1 MRPFLRITVWHI
13 KFMDSKILIVDDDR
27 SIRKGLS
34 IALGDRYCVITAKN
48 GVEALELFPNEKP
61 DIVLLDIGLPEI
73 DGIEVLK
80 RLKGNSPEATVI
92 MVTAVEDVKTVVNA
106 IKYGAYDFLVKPIDS
121 QELLLTIQHAFEN
134 RDLKNRIK
142 TIQKPRVDKYNFDL
156 IGINHKIKGIVEIAK
171 KASKSPDTPI
181 LITGESGVGKGV
193 LAKATHYNSC
203 KIPGPFVTVNCGAIA
218 KELVESEL
226 FGYERGAFTGA
237 RSDGR
242 EGRFEEAAGGTLFL
256 DEIGAMPLSA
266 QVKLL
271 AVLEDRAF
279 YRIGGSRQIKVSARI
294 IAATNTELDKA
305 IELGEFRRDLFFRL
319 NVVRL
324 DLPPLRQRQEDI
336 ILLTRHFIN
345 QYNHK
350 FGKSFSEIAPEAQ
363 TFLMAYPW
371 PGNVRELR
379 NTIER
384 IILIESGNILTQEHF
399 RILETR
405 NENKIEG
412 LNPETVEN
420 ELDYNE
426 ATKSLIR
433 EAMKTAGGNVSEA
446 ARLMNMPSHKLRYRI
461 KKYGLASQL
470 N

>member
-1 MRPFLRITVWHI
+1 
-13 KFMDSKILIVDDDR
+13 MDSKILIVDDDR

-48 GVEALELFPNEKP
+48 GVEALELFPKERP

-73 DGIEVLK
+73 DGVEVLK

-121 QELLLTIQHAFEN
+121 QELFLTIQHAFEN
-134 RDLKNRIK
+134 RDLKNQIK

-156 IGINHKIKGIVEIAK
+156 IGNNAKIKGIVEIAK

-237 RSDGR
+237 RADGR
-242 EGRFEEAAGGTLFL
+242 KGRFEEAAGGTLFL

-279 YRIGGSRQIKVSARI
+279 YRIGGSRQIEVSARI
-294 IAATNTELDKA
+294 IAATNTELDNA
-305 IELGEFRRDLFFRL
+305 VELGEFRRDLFFRL

-363 TFLMAYPW
+363 TFLTAYPW

-384 IILIESGNILTQEHF
+384 IILIEAGNILTQEHF
-399 RILETR
+399 RLLETR
-405 NENKIEG
+405 NENKVEG

-420 ELDYNE
+420 GLDYNE

-446 ARLMNMPSHKLRYRI
+446 ARLMNMPPHKLRYRI
-461 KKYGLASQL
+461 KKYRLASQL

>member
-1 MRPFLRITVWHI
+1 MQQI

-34 IALGDRYCVITAKN
+34 LALCDRYCVITAKN
-48 GVEALELFPNEKP
+48 GVEALALFPNERP
-61 DIVLLDIGLPEI
+61 DIVLLDVGLPEL
-73 DGIEVLK
+73 DGVEVLK
-80 RLKGNSPEATVI
+80 RLAGNSPDVTVI

-106 IKYGAYDFLVKPIDS
+106 IKLGAYDYLVKPIDS
-121 QELLLTIQHAFEN
+121 QELLLTIQHALEN
-134 RDLKNRIK
+134 RALKNQIK
-142 TIQKPRVDKYNFDL
+142 TIQKPRVDKYSFDL
-156 IGINHKIKGIVEIAK
+156 IGNNAKIKGIVEIAK
-171 KASKSPDTPI
+171 KASQSPDTPI

-203 KIPGPFVTVNCGAIA
+203 EMPGPFVTVNCGAIA
-218 KELVESEL
+218 KDLVESEL

-237 RSDGR
+237 RDDGR

-279 YRIGGSRQIKVSARI
+279 YRIGGSRQINVSARI
-294 IAATNTELDKA
+294 IAATNTDLDKA
-305 IELGEFRRDLFFRL
+305 VDRGDFRRDLFFRL

-336 ILLTRHFIN
+336 IILTRHFIN

-363 TFLMAYPW
+363 AFLMAYPW

-384 IILIESGNILTQEHF
+384 IILIEAGTTLTQEHF
-399 RILETR
+399 RILDTR
-405 NENKIEG
+405 NENKMKG
-412 LNPETVEN
+412 LKPETTEN
-420 ELDYNE
+420 ELDYNK

-433 EAMKTAGGNVSEA
+433 EAMKTARGNVSEA
-446 ARLMNMPSHKLRYRI
+446 ARLMNMPPHKLRYRI
-461 KKYGLASQL
+461 KKYGLASQMA
-470 N
+470 